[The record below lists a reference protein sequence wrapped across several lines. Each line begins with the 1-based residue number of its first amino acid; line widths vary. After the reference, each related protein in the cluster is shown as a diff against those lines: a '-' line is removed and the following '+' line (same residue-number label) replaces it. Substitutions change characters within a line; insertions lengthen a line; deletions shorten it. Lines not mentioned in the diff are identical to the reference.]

1 VYRSD
6 AAGSV
11 AAERPG
17 ERETGLKAGGNMAK
31 LFAVCIIVIAILSAI
46 PILRHTWVAPQD
58 ISTHGHLIDEQMSET
73 MAEAGIAFLA
83 AQFFLAFF
91 IWKSANRAAGEKIKN
106 FPVGAKGLV
115 LAAFLVVGAE
125 VLALGVFGVKAWA
138 DQYLRPPSADAMPIQ
153 VQAGQF
159 AFYFRYPG
167 PDGKFGPLHP
177 DQISEANQN
186 FFGLDTTHDPDSKDD
201 IVTAEMAV
209 PVNKEIH
216 LLMHSKDLGHSFFVR
231 ELRVQQDFVP
241 GLDVSLHFTATK
253 VGRYEIVCTQ
263 LCGLGH
269 YNMKAYLDVFSQQDF
284 DDWLKKEAAMQ

>member
-1 VYRSD
+1 
-6 AAGSV
+6 
-11 AAERPG
+11 
-17 ERETGLKAGGNMAK
+17 MAK
-31 LFAVCIIVIAILSAI
+31 LVALTIIVIAIASAV
-46 PILRHTWVAPQD
+46 PVVMHTWVAPVD
-58 ISTHGHLIDEQMSET
+58 VSTHGHLIDEQMSET
-73 MAEAGIAFLA
+73 MAEAGISFLA
-83 AQFFLAFF
+83 AQFLLALF
-91 IWKSANRAAGEKIKN
+91 IWQFSNRGPDAKIKT
-106 FPVGAKGLV
+106 FPGGAKGLV
-115 LAAFLVVGAE
+115 IAALLVVGLE
-125 VLALGVFGVKAWA
+125 VMALGVFGVKAWA
-138 DQYLRPPSADAMPIQ
+138 EVYLTAPSADAMPVQ

-177 DQISEANQN
+177 ELINEATQN
-186 FFGLDTTHDPDSKDD
+186 LFGLDPEHDPDSRDD

-216 LLMHSKDLGHSFFVR
+216 LLMHAKDVGHSLFVR

-269 YNMKAYLDVFSQQDF
+269 YNMKAYLDVLSQADF
-284 DDWLKKEAAMQ
+284 DAWLKKEAAMQ